1 MNHLPIDPEEM
12 ASRTDAD
19 FIASLN
25 MLGEG
30 APAFNLHEWPDEEE
44 EKEKDKDKE
53 NEKQELPE
61 TYQ

>member
-1 MNHLPIDPEEM
+1 MNRLPIDPEEM
-12 ASRTDAD
+12 ASRVDED

-30 APAFNLHEWPDEEE
+30 APIFTSYSIFEEE
-44 EKEKDKDKE
+44 EEVKA
-53 NEKQELPE
+53 EKQELPE

>member
-1 MNHLPIDPEEM
+1 MNLPVDPIEM
-12 ASRTDAD
+12 ARRTDAD

-30 APAFNLHEWPDEEE
+30 APVFTSYSEF
-44 EKEKDKDKE
+44 E
-53 NEKQELPE
+53 NEGKEVKVEKHELPE

>member
-1 MNHLPIDPEEM
+1 MNRLPIDPEEM
-12 ASRTDAD
+12 ASRVDED

-30 APAFNLHEWPDEEE
+30 APIFASYSIFEEE
-44 EKEKDKDKE
+44 EEVKA
-53 NEKQELPE
+53 EKQELPE

>member
-1 MNHLPIDPEEM
+1 MNRLPIDPEEM
-12 ASRTDAD
+12 ANRVDAD

-30 APAFNLHEWPDEEE
+30 APIFASYSKFEDEEE
-44 EKEKDKDKE
+44 EVKA
-53 NEKQELPE
+53 EKQDLPE

>member
-1 MNHLPIDPEEM
+1 MNRLPIDPEEM
-12 ASRTDAD
+12 ASRVDAD

-30 APAFNLHEWPDEEE
+30 APVFASYSRFEEE
-44 EKEKDKDKE
+44 EEDAKA
-53 NEKQELPE
+53 EKQELPE

>member
-1 MNHLPIDPEEM
+1 MNLPIDPEEM

-19 FIASLN
+19 YIASLN

-30 APAFNLHEWPDEEE
+30 APIFTSYSEFENEENE
-44 EKEKDKDKE
+44 VKV
-53 NEKQELPE
+53 EKQELPE

>member
-1 MNHLPIDPEEM
+1 MNRLPIDPEEM
-12 ASRTDAD
+12 ASRVDED

-30 APAFNLHEWPDEEE
+30 APIFASYSIFEDEEE
-44 EKEKDKDKE
+44 VKA
-53 NEKQELPE
+53 EKQELPE

>member
-1 MNHLPIDPEEM
+1 MNRLPIDPEEM
-12 ASRTDAD
+12 ASRVDED

-30 APAFNLHEWPDEEE
+30 APIFASYSIFEEE
-44 EKEKDKDKE
+44 EEEVKA
-53 NEKQELPE
+53 EKQELPE